1 MLSKQLYSAGNG
13 TKEQPFEI
21 RNEEEFIGFSVQ
33 CMKEPEYL
41 YYVLKNDLDLSGY
54 LWKPIGAIES
64 QLENREWRRGFVGCL
79 DGGMHSIKGLKLEQ
93 PEEREELHCLG
104 LFAMLG
110 AYKMMEYRQTEVKN
124 LQVLY
129 DNQTFLLQAEDT
141 YYGGIA
147 GLIYNSFV
155 NHCLIT
161 GNLIFVGDQR
171 GLYAGGIGGII
182 RDSSKWEE
190 HVCSLIQDSSFHGT
204 LIATIENKEIPK
216 VYLGGIVGSVQS
228 DNCEI
233 SHCISQAFLHGSFT
247 GKIAG
252 SVMGGKVSN

>member
-1 MLSKQLYSAGNG
+1 MLSKQSYSAGNG

-21 RNEEEFIGFSVQ
+21 RNEEEFINFSVQ
-33 CMKEPEYL
+33 CMEESEYL

-64 QLENREWRRGFVGCL
+64 QLENREWRRGFLGSF

-93 PEEREELHCLG
+93 LGNRAELHCLG

-110 AYKMMEYRQTEVKN
+110 AYKTMGYRQAEVKN
-124 LQVLY
+124 LQIQYDSQSFVLK
-129 DNQTFLLQAEDT
+129 AEDT

-147 GLIYNSFV
+147 GLIYNSLV
-155 NHCLIT
+155 NHCLVT
-161 GNLIFVGDQR
+161 GNLIFVGAQK
-171 GLYAGGIGGII
+171 GLFAGGIGGIL

-190 HVCSLIQDSSFHGT
+190 NVSALILDSSFHGT
-204 LIATIENKEIPK
+204 LIATIENTQIPK
-216 VYLGGIVGSVQS
+216 TYLGGIVGSVQS
-228 DNCEI
+228 KNSEI

-247 GKIAG
+247 GNLAG
-252 SVMGGKVSN
+252 SVMGGRVTN